1 MKRTYTTRLDG
12 SLIYAVKMEAVKK
25 NVAASDIIQEAI
37 EKYLDA
43 KNNAKGKDDDMR
55 HPYRVQQNNRSSVPA
70 GTIDAT

>member
-1 MKRTYTTRLDG
+1 MYDILVLTGGENVKRTYTTRLDG

-25 NVAASDIIQEAI
+25 NVPASEIIQEAI

-55 HPYRVQQNNRSSVPA
+55 SAHRK
-70 GTIDAT
+70 